1 MQYELNVL
9 WPSIWAL
16 PPTTEEDR
24 KSTELACSW
33 WDHHSVFHNNL
44 LKPDPKKKLQLDLIT
59 YPPVFRRDPS
69 GWFPQAMYAC
79 LFQCSQHLWTF
90 SSPLRTLISI
100 KLGTFYSLTFIL
112 FWLCMHSSLCTLASI
127 LQAESLMT
135 STFFF
140 FFTLPLHYC
149 SPVKQYRVFL
159 LCWVSS
165 FGKCLF
171 FFFFQNHVD
180 SDNFSL
186 FLCRNFYALKK
197 ILTNY
202 SNCNPFL
209 FYLQW
214 SSQPLTFPPQ
224 RFCQL

>member
-16 PPTTEEDR
+16 LPTTEEDR

-33 WDHHSVFHNNL
+33 WDHHSVFHNKL
-44 LKPDPKKKLQLDLIT
+44 LKPDPKRKLQLDLIT
-59 YPPVFRRDPS
+59 YPPVFRRDQS

-112 FWLCMHSSLCTLASI
+112 FWPCMHSSLCTLASI

-140 FFTLPLHYC
+140 SHYLYITAVLLSSTGFFCYAGSQVL
-149 SPVKQYRVFL
+149 
-159 LCWVSS
+159 VSA
-165 FGKCLF
+165 LF
-171 FFFFQNHVD
+171 FFFF
-180 SDNFSL
+180 FSEPCW
-186 FLCRNFYALKK
+186 FR
-197 ILTNY
+197 
-202 SNCNPFL
+202 
-209 FYLQW
+209 
-214 SSQPLTFPPQ
+214 
-224 RFCQL
+224 